1 MSSLHLESCKIGWRA
16 GGFYKKKNKEEKNR
30 KYLTGWAHTVD
41 LAWGEKEQ
49 EIRIEL
55 RAGLVFGDWLTGY
68 TAFLVK

>member
-1 MSSLHLESCKIGWRA
+1 MGWRA
-16 GGFYKKKNKEEKNR
+16 GGFYKKKKEEKNT
-30 KYLTGWAHTVD
+30 KYLIGWGHTVD
-41 LAWGEKEQ
+41 LAWGQKEQ